1 MAPQKNVSAL
11 CHVLSSL
18 TLAIKVTDHVHLD
31 LYIYI
36 DNIFNLSTA
45 RTRQGAR
52 DPMLPT
58 QSWDCPRQLT
68 LAEQLALQHFRNHAP
83 RAVAET
89 VEPVD
94 TESRKKGVKLDHIAS
109 FSPLPTVLQ
118 EEYFLLEASVARAR
132 LQRAPRGAKKLQSSF
147 DDLLPDQGTAGT
159 ADATTELNS
168 DNTGA
173 HAAQIHTLVVR
184 RLTIQ
189 TSEPG
194 ENSGA
199 SLLCHSVH
207 TAPGGCDVFQRQ
219 SCLTMSPDRANTIPD
234 AGVARCSTPTW
245 PVAASGVSPKL
256 LGDAHNI
263 TPGMAAIGPGLR
275 SPPLSLD
282 LHNVTVGIV
291 ED

>member
-1 MAPQKNVSAL
+1 MG
-11 CHVLSSL
+11 SL
-18 TLAIKVTDHVHLD
+18 ARRFTYEV

-118 EEYFLLEASVARAR
+118 EEYFLLEASVARVR
-132 LQRAPRGAKKLQSSF
+132 PQRVPRGAKKLQSSF
-147 DDLLPDQGTAGT
+147 DDLLPDSGAAGT
-159 ADATTELNS
+159 ANATAELIP
-168 DNTGA
+168 DNAEA
-173 HAAQIHTLVVR
+173 HVAPTHPPVVR
-184 RLTIQ
+184 RSTHQ

-194 ENSGA
+194 ENSSA
-199 SLLCHSVH
+199 SLLSQAVH
-207 TAPGGCDVFQRQ
+207 IVLDGCDVFQSRIF
-219 SCLTMSPDRANTIPD
+219 RAPGRPSTIQD
-234 AGVARCSTPTW
+234 ACMARRLTPTW
-245 PVAASGVSPKL
+245 PVASGASPKL
-256 LGDAHNI
+256 SRDARNI
-263 TPGMAAIGPGLR
+263 PPGMVATRTGVHSRR
-275 SPPLSLD
+275 SRLIC
-282 LHNVTVGIV
+282 TM
-291 ED
+291 